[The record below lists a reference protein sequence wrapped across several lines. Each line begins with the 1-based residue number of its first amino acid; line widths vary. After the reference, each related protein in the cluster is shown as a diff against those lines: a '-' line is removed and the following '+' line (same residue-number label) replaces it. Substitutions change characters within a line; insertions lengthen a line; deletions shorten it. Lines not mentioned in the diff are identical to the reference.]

1 MKPCERTALKRARK
15 EAGFTQAEMALL
27 VGCGQQT
34 VSKHEHGTATPAHFK
49 TLRAYEEA
57 LGIPAQ
63 VLFPD
68 VFEA

>member
-1 MKPCERTALKRARK
+1 MKPFERTALKRARK
-15 EAGFTQAEMALL
+15 EAEFTQAEMALL

-34 VSKHEHGTATPAHFK
+34 VSKHEQGTATPAHFK
-49 TLRAYEEA
+49 TLRAYETA
-57 LGIPAQ
+57 LGIPAH